1 MRTVTIQRYS
11 QLSDE
16 QWRRVT
22 KSAKRQVRNLT
33 GKSTE
38 IGIGRKYA
46 NGNPLGRRVAIR
58 VYVPRKRQR
67 VSSAK
72 RIPGHFRI
80 RLRRRDGRYDLLKIR
95 SDVDSL
101 ADYVPTSARVRLG
114 TRTATTG
121 LLLRWNDAKGSVS
134 WGFATVGHL
143 FDDTS
148 RRIAS
153 VRVHSTTKFQCR
165 LIKNA
170 PRRKRVD
177 VAILRIVGS
186 HKEIVRKLMDCDL
199 IGKSN
204 PSSIKPLS
212 VRQVHRAAIGRRRG
226 RSVSPDGDRVFLGEE
241 VFPDGFLLGTRRL
254 DDCIRVAQARSDTF
268 KQGTSGAHWCFGSRV
283 ACVQVGGKAT
293 EFREGIGQP
302 MGSLLPWIRSALG
315 QSLKVVAVLD

>member
-1 MRTVTIQRYS
+1 MRTVTIQRYN
-11 QLSDE
+11 QLSGE

-22 KSAKRQVRNLT
+22 RSVKRQVRNLT
-33 GKSTE
+33 GKPVE

-46 NGNPLGRRVAIR
+46 NGIPFGRRVAIR

-72 RIPGHFRI
+72 RIPGLFRI
-80 RLRRRDGRYDLLKIR
+80 RLKRPDGKYDLLKIR

-121 LLLRWNDAKGSVS
+121 LLLRWNDAKGAVK

-148 RRIAS
+148 RRVAS
-153 VRVHSTTKFQCR
+153 VRVHSTAKFQCR
-165 LIKNA
+165 LFKNA
-170 PRRKRVD
+170 PKRKRVD
-177 VAILRIVGS
+177 VAVLRIVGS
-186 HKEIVRKLMDCDL
+186 RKEIERKLQDCDL
-199 IGKSN
+199 ISKSN
-204 PSSIKPLS
+204 LSVIKLMR
-212 VRQVHRAAIGRRRG
+212 VRQVHRAAIDRRRG
-226 RSVSPDGDRVFLGEE
+226 RTVSPDGDQVFTGEE

-254 DDCIRVAQARSDTF
+254 DDCIRVAQARNDTF

-283 ACVQVGGKAT
+283 ACMQVGGKAN
-293 EFREGIGQP
+293 EFCEGIGQP
-302 MGSLLPWIRSALG
+302 MDSLLPWIRSTLG
-315 QSLKVVAVLD
+315 HSVKVVAVLD